1 MQILL
6 VLFLALP
13 LMACAGGDLT
23 PPARK
28 TRVSAGRLQSDHASV
43 FKPTLALSPKAANLA
58 PGATQ
63 SFSALINYEPDGPRF
78 PRQPV
83 KWTVLEAE
91 GGEITRTGFYTAPSS
106 SGTYQVKAER
116 EDHPGVSD
124 TATVTV
130 VAKAAPESPKE

>member
-1 MQILL
+1 MKTLL

-13 LMACAGGDLT
+13 LIACGGGDLT

-28 TRVSAGRLQSDHASV
+28 SRTNVGRLQSDHARA
-43 FKPTLALSPKAANLA
+43 FKPTLTLSPKTVTLA

-63 SFSALINYEPDGPRF
+63 SFSAQINYEPDGPRF

-83 KWTVLEAE
+83 TWTVVEAG
-91 GGEITRTGFYTAPSS
+91 GGEITRTGLYTAPAVP
-106 SGTYQVKAER
+106 GIYHVKVER
-116 EDHPGVSD
+116 EDHPGIAD

-130 VAKAAPESPKE
+130 VAKSTPKA